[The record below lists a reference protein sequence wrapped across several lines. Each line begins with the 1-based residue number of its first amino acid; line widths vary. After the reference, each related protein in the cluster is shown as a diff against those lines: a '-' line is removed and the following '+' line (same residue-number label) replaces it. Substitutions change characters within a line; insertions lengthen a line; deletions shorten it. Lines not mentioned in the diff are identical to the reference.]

1 MPLVL
6 GHTRRTQEECKMK
19 KWFKRLMIG
28 FAILAL
34 AGAVVD
40 STERNAAAAPQPV
53 PPKAVAV
60 APKLPTTP
68 CPDDDSE
75 SKNCFWDA
83 GRQGNGAGYSY
94 WVDKAGKVTYLDPK
108 LNDPVKRKAF
118 VLAKKKAGWDYWG
131 VVWGHRLCYAKVGD
145 TSYIH
150 CFDGFRETS

>member
-1 MPLVL
+1 
-6 GHTRRTQEECKMK
+6 MK
-19 KWFKRLMIG
+19 KWFKRIMITV
-28 FAILAL
+28 AILAL

-40 STERNAAAAPQPV
+40 STERDAQAAQQKPGWTQQAPAKPV
-53 PPKAVAV
+53 
-60 APKLPTTP
+60 KLPTRA

-75 SKNCFWDA
+75 SINCFWDA
-83 GRQGNGAGYSY
+83 GRMGNGKGYSY
-94 WVDKAGKVTYLDPK
+94 WVDVNGKVTYLDPK